1 MGLPLQRTS
10 EAVPSFRSGRT
21 LAGPLRGSCHSG
33 AHPHPPRMCSA
44 PSPER
49 GKAFGRLI
57 AAPTVYPEA
66 ILPLSQ
72 GPGPE
77 WPAKHGEISEIR
89 REGQFPIPSGPL
101 GHLPLIRGVVPSPT
115 NRKKTLRVWV
125 GEPLGTPAGG
135 KQRGHPHPP
144 PSGAPSP
151 LEGEGLGPVRIRT
164 GSVSSAKSGA
174 VLESQRF

>member
-1 MGLPLQRTS
+1 MLLLLMENAPLWLVGLKCG
-10 EAVPSFRSGRT
+10 SGNRRILRRFLIFVGAT
-21 LAGPLRGSCHSG
+21 LAVARPCGYRRVREAAPYRRYGPRRAGGPGVPPLR
-33 AHPHPPRMCSA
+33 R
-44 PSPER
+44 
-49 GKAFGRLI
+49 
-57 AAPTVYPEA
+57 TTD
-66 ILPLSQ
+66 LS
-72 GPGPE
+72 E
-77 WPAKHGEISEIR
+77 ER
-89 REGQFPIPSGPL
+89 REGQFPIPSGPS

-125 GEPLGTPAGG
+125 GEPLGAPAGG